1 MENSKH
7 VCGPISCQKNQ
18 VDKEETFSRFLGATP
33 QNQNKILNAQQ
44 FGAKLVQAQ
53 LNSRNS
59 LIELEC
65 TAVFSAA
72 IRSVCPRKGALSLAS
87 MGWLRSVASIK

>member
-1 MENSKH
+1 VENSKH

-59 LIELEC
+59 LIESEC
-65 TAVFSAA
+65 TAVSAA